1 MSCGGK
7 KKERWLRL
15 HRSGN
20 TLHKWKSIQTCDWS
34 VCRAAIRYSG
44 PIWTICPKIVPLPWT
59 IIYAKFPKDVLSLCF
74 FSEQTAWICRV
85 LISPV
90 NCPSLSD
97 IGLSNRPALLIIY
110 VELMYAYWPQN
121 VESKPVGL
129 IHTQE
134 VFGIKVWHYKSDL
147 PNVIRKKERIL
158 TYW

>member
-1 MSCGGK
+1 MEEK
-7 KKERWLRL
+7 KRNVDFGCTEAEIPYTNEKVSKHVTDPFVGQLY
-15 HRSGN
+15 
-20 TLHKWKSIQTCDWS
+20 
-34 VCRAAIRYSG
+34 AG